1 MRSRWPALALFAL
14 ALAPPLW
21 AGDPSAADKKSVA
34 VPTKGKV
41 YHVPYRLT
49 DTQHILVR
57 AKINGKGPFNFI
69 VDTGA
74 PLLYV
79 AEPVAKKIGLPI
91 PKKKSAE
98 KKDAE
103 KQDAEKR
110 DAEKQDANPK
120 KVADKKDADKKGRG
134 GAVTLDRFEI
144 EGGVAQSKIK
154 CIVETP
160 FQLTGM
166 NAFGMAGEELHG
178 MIGYTVLAHYKLEI
192 DFTRDKMVWTQLN
205 YEPKQPV
212 PLGLKGQDPGQKQLE
227 ELGGFMKALAF
238 LMGKKPG
245 PPPLPRGFLGVEL
258 AEKDGAV
265 TVTKV
270 LKKTPADQAGLL
282 KGDRISEVQGEAV
295 RTSADVLRR
304 AARVTAGQTV
314 RLTILRGEDKKEIT
328 VTAGEGL

>member
-1 MRSRWPALALFAL
+1 LALFAL
-14 ALAPPLW
+14 VLAPPLW
-21 AGDPSAADKKSVA
+21 ADDPSAADKKSGPE
-34 VPTKGKV
+34 PTQGKV

-91 PKKKSAE
+91 PKKQDVTKKDAD

-103 KQDAEKR
+103 KEDAKKAEPEKKGT
-110 DAEKQDANPK
+110 A
-120 KVADKKDADKKGRG
+120 KKGRG

-178 MIGYTVLAHYKLEI
+178 MIGYTVLAHYKMEI

-205 YEPKQPV
+205 YQPAQPV

-227 ELGGFMKALAF
+227 ELGGFMKAMAF

-258 AEKDGAV
+258 GEQSGAV
-265 TVTKV
+265 VVRKV
-270 LKKTPADQAGLL
+270 LTKTPAAAAGLQ

-295 RTSADVLRR
+295 RTSADVLRL

-314 RLTILRGEDKKEIT
+314 RLTILRGEDKQEIT

>member
-1 MRSRWPALALFAL
+1 MRSRWPVLALFAL
-14 ALAPPLW
+14 LLAPPLW
-21 AGDPSAADKKSVA
+21 AGGQKSADEQSAGAKA
-34 VPTKGKV
+34 EGKV

-91 PKKKSAE
+91 PKRKSAE
-98 KKDAE
+98 KKDA
-103 KQDAEKR
+103 
-110 DAEKQDANPK
+110 
-120 KVADKKDADKKGRG
+120 DKKDVEKKDVDKKDSEKKGSEKKGRV

-144 EGGVAQSKIK
+144 EGGVVQSKIK

-178 MIGYTVLAHYKLEI
+178 MIGYTVLAHYKMEI

-205 YEPKQPV
+205 YKPAQPV
-212 PLGLKGQDPGQKQLE
+212 PLGLKDQDPGQKQLE
-227 ELGGFMKALAF
+227 ELGGFMKAMAF

-258 AEKDGAV
+258 SEKKGVV
-265 TVTKV
+265 TVRKV
-270 LKKTPADQAGLL
+270 LKKTPAAEAGLL
-282 KGDRISEVQGEAV
+282 KGDCIREVQGEAV
-295 RTSADVLRR
+295 KTSADVLRLT
-304 AARVTAGQTV
+304 ARVTAGQTV
-314 RLTILRGEDKKEIT
+314 RLTIQRGEDTKEIT